1 MTLDSPDADAA
12 ISTYLQADAT
22 LRQAKVAL
30 TKTQTDLERARK
42 LLQYQ
47 AISEKDALAAQ
58 NDAATAR
65 AALETADATCGERT
79 PRFLLEPPG
88 RDFANRLSSGGLCG
102 ATLRSVMRSFGRAA
116 SFWAGSS
123 PSLGDV
129 VGDAGLLLRPWVQP
143 PQGRPARRRV
153 TRSRVVHRHI
163 GGTTGQQTRDDD
175 QCQVSRELASSHPDT
190 DTTPDS
196 RHMGSAGADASLRS
210 ALHDCFAAWPAALPL
225 AAPRQCR
232 AAGRSAGGV
241 AAASG
246 QFHQPPPRAR
256 KSAPVSAKR
265 LAWACTRVI
274 TVC

>member
-1 MTLDSPDADAA
+1 VRRNSAVPPRSQQRMW
-12 ISTYLQADAT
+12 
-22 LRQAKVAL
+22 
-30 TKTQTDLERARK
+30 RA
-42 LLQYQ
+42 
-47 AISEKDALAAQ
+47 
-58 NDAATAR
+58 
-65 AALETADATCGERT
+65 RT

-88 RDFANRLSSGGLCG
+88 RDFANRLSLGGLCG

-129 VGDAGLLLRPWVQP
+129 VGDAGVLLRPWVQP
-143 PQGRPARRRV
+143 PQGRSARRCV

-163 GGTTGQQTRDDD
+163 GRTTGQQTGDDD
-175 QCQVSRELASSHPDT
+175 QRQVSQSSPPPTRIRT
-190 DTTPDS
+190 DTTPDA

-210 ALHDCFAAWPAALPL
+210 ALHDCLAAWPAALPL

-246 QFHQPPPRAR
+246 RFHESPPRAR